1 MSGILDYMDVIV
13 RRLQDSDLEEA
24 DKILRLSFG
33 TFMGLADPMTCF
45 GDADYVKTRFHTDPD
60 LTIAAE
66 VNGRLVGFNFI
77 TNWGSVGFF
86 GPLCIHP
93 EFWNKGIANILLGP
107 TMDLFTK
114 MNIRYAGLFTFAH
127 STKHVHLYQKY
138 GFWPRFLTAI
148 MSKYIKDIPGIKDE
162 TENNI
167 TKGKHFIKRFSE
179 ISKDKQASVLE
190 DCVRLTNNIYEGLDL
205 RKEIS
210 ATHNQKL
217 GDTIVLYDNMHRN
230 EKAFGLAVFHYGAGT
245 EAGSDVC
252 YVKFGA
258 VLPNEDAKGKFA
270 ELLSAVEQLASEK
283 GISKIN
289 AGVNMERHNAVKTM
303 LNNGFKTDMQGVS
316 MYKPNEQG
324 YNSPNAYIIDDM
336 R

>member
-1 MSGILDYMDVIV
+1 MDVII
-13 RRLQDSDLEEA
+13 RRLQESDLEEA

-33 TFMGLADPMTCF
+33 TFMGLADPMICF
-45 GDADYVKTRFHTDPD
+45 GDADYVKTRFYADPD

-66 VNGRLVGFNFI
+66 VNRRLVGFNFI

-93 EFWNKGIANILLGP
+93 EFWNKGIANRLLSP
-107 TMDLFTK
+107 TMDLLKK

-148 MSKYIKDIPGIKDE
+148 MSKNIKDTHEIKE
-162 TENNI
+162 ESENST
-167 TKGKHFIKRFSE
+167 TKGKHFAKRFSE
-179 ISKDKQASVLE
+179 ISKDKQISALE
-190 DCVRLTNNIYEGLDL
+190 DCLHLTNNIYEGLDL
-205 RKEIS
+205 RKEIK

-217 GDTIVLYDNMHRN
+217 GDTIVLYDNMHGN
-230 EKAFGLAVFHYGAGT
+230 EKAFGLAVCHYGAGT

-258 VLPNEDAKGKFA
+258 VLPNKYGKEKFT
-270 ELLSAVEQLASEK
+270 ELLSAVEQLASEE

-289 AGVNMERHNAVKTM
+289 AGVNLERHTAVKVM
-303 LNNGFKTDMQGVS
+303 LNNGFKTDLQGVS

-324 YNSPNAYIIDDM
+324 YNLPNAYVIDDM